1 MDKTICLACP
11 YHEKRK
17 AHGGW
22 LYVACMKKPYDGAW
36 VKNISCPKQSTA
48 PATIELEDNIPGM
61 IIEPLELPE
70 REIPEDFNI

>member
-1 MDKTICLACP
+1 MDKTICLQCK

-36 VKNISCPKQSTA
+36 VKNISCPKSDT
-48 PATIELEDNIPGM
+48 DNADKGGY
-61 IIEPLELPE
+61 
-70 REIPEDFNI
+70 NNG